1 VFLWIV
7 ADSFALL
14 AVFTALFAFMF
25 SPVTSLLDSMILK
38 TLGPTKS
45 DFYGHQRLFGA
56 IGFGI
61 SAPFV
66 GLAIDRFN
74 SINIIFYSYAV
85 GMLFTAVL
93 IVLYL
98 KVPKEKNLTL
108 EQSRKQLS
116 FSLAF
121 PQLITNPKMLFFMF
135 TVFVL
140 GMGNAVITNFLFL
153 YLKSMGATKTLLGL
167 TITLT
172 VTMEIPFFF
181 FAKQLLNRLGIRLMF
196 VTALSAYTIRV
207 FAYTQLT
214 NPWWVLPVELMH
226 GVTFSMAW
234 AAGVS
239 YAVQIAPAELLAT
252 AQGLWNGVLGG
263 LGPAVGR
270 LIGGF
275 VYDIY
280 GPKILFGSF
289 GGIMIVNLIIFLL
302 THKSNKSDDQLQT
315 LEQEQLTVNDKE
327 KLLLK
332 DDGGTIVEVALDS
345 ITVDTD
351 VKP

>member
-1 VFLWIV
+1 
-7 ADSFALL
+7 
-14 AVFTALFAFMF
+14 
-25 SPVTSLLDSMILK
+25 
-38 TLGPTKS
+38 
-45 DFYGHQRLFGA
+45 
-56 IGFGI
+56 
-61 SAPFV
+61 
-66 GLAIDRFN
+66 
-74 SINIIFYSYAV
+74 
-85 GMLFTAVL
+85 
-93 IVLYL
+93 
-98 KVPKEKNLTL
+98 
-108 EQSRKQLS
+108 
-116 FSLAF
+116 
-121 PQLITNPKMLFFMF
+121 
-135 TVFVL
+135 
-140 GMGNAVITNFLFL
+140 MGNAVITNFLFL

-196 VTALSAYTIRV
+196 VTALSAYAIRV

-263 LGPAVGR
+263 LGPAAGG

-302 THKSNKSDDQLQT
+302 THKSSKSDDQLQI
-315 LEQEQLTVNDKE
+315 LEQDQLNANDRE

-332 DDGGTIVEVALDS
+332 DDAGTIVKVALDS